1 MTDAAGAQR
10 AGLVELNDGA
20 DEAEAR
26 HHLLLG
32 IITCGIPQPMAEK
45 FMDEQGIASAREL
58 SMLSDE
64 EVESAVKMHNHS
76 ITMGRVRELKLGIG
90 HVKKI
95 KALKYHAAVLRM
107 QGREFVSDDWTRETV
122 ASTIAIMAAEVD
134 EADTKAF
141 NAGPIKDGTDWPQ
154 WESNYFVE
162 LCGVKGTFTR
172 AVGLAP
178 FARDDSRK
186 DDPIL
191 TEIEREV
198 FSIRLE
204 GPEYDRGNPIFFWHF
219 QNKVK
224 GTSHEVVIAPFVA
237 AQDGRSA
244 FLAVRAHQNGVDQ
257 VHKRIAAAKRVI
269 DPVNGIQYNGEY
281 ERPLFDEYCTTLS
294 KNFRILEVNK
304 EGMSVRSRCDRLNWR
319 MHVGNNEQ
327 MKFALFTAKERFR
340 EDWVK
345 AIVYLA
351 DAVADVYPRK
361 NAHNQRK
368 RPQDGPSGYR
378 KVSKAN
384 QNYDEPVI
392 INGVDCSTDLWN
404 FTDDDWKKMGKEGN
418 NWVQSQ
424 RDRIKARQAN
434 GGRGVVATA
443 VAVAE
448 AEDAVVADHP
458 TPEV

>member
-1 MTDAAGAQR
+1 MADAAGAER
-10 AGLVELNDGA
+10 AGPAELNDGV
-20 DEAEAR
+20 EAR

-32 IITCGIPQPMAEK
+32 IITCGLPQPMAER
-45 FMDEQGIASAREL
+45 FIDEQGIASARES

-64 EVESAVKMHNHS
+64 EVESAVKMLNQS
-76 ITMGRVRELKLGIG
+76 IPTSRVRELKLGIG

-107 QGREFVSDDWTRETV
+107 QGKEFVSDDWTRETV
-122 ASTIAIMAAEVD
+122 TSTIATMAAEVG
-134 EADTKAF
+134 EADAKGF

-154 WESNYFVE
+154 WESDYFVE
-162 LCGVKGTFTR
+162 LCGVKGTFTK

-186 DDPIL
+186 DDLDL

-204 GPEYDRGNPIFFWHF
+204 GPEYDRGNPIFFRHF

-224 GTSHEVVIAPFVA
+224 GTSHEVIIAPFVS
-237 AQDGRSA
+237 AQDGRNA

-281 ERPLFDEYCTTLS
+281 ERPSFDDYYTTLS

-304 EGMSVRSRCDRLNWR
+304 EGISERSRCDRLYSR

-327 MKFALFTAKERFR
+327 MKFAL
-340 EDWVK
+340 
-345 AIVYLA
+345 
-351 DAVADVYPRK
+351 
-361 NAHNQRK
+361 
-368 RPQDGPSGYR
+368 
-378 KVSKAN
+378 
-384 QNYDEPVI
+384 
-392 INGVDCSTDLWN
+392 STTMELL
-404 FTDDDWKKMGKEGN
+404 
-418 NWVQSQ
+418 
-424 RDRIKARQAN
+424 R
-434 GGRGVVATA
+434 
-443 VAVAE
+443 
-448 AEDAVVADHP
+448 
-458 TPEV
+458 

>member
-1 MTDAAGAQR
+1 MADAAGAEW
-10 AGLVELNDGA
+10 AGPAKPNDG
-20 DEAEAR
+20 AEAR

-32 IITCGIPQPMAEK
+32 IITCCILQPMAER

-64 EVESAVKMHNHS
+64 EVESAVKMLNQS
-76 ITMGRVRELKLGIG
+76 IPTSRVRELKLGIW

-107 QGREFVSDDWTRETV
+107 QGKEFVSTLVLSRT
-122 ASTIAIMAAEVD
+122 
-134 EADTKAF
+134 
-141 NAGPIKDGTDWPQ
+141 
-154 WESNYFVE
+154 VE
-162 LCGVKGTFTR
+162 LCGVKGTFTK

-186 DDPIL
+186 DDLDL

-204 GPEYDRGNPIFFWHF
+204 GPEYDRGNPIFFRHF

-224 GTSHEVVIAPFVA
+224 GTSHEVIIAPFVS
-237 AQDGRSA
+237 AQDGRNA

-257 VHKRIAAAKRVI
+257 VHRRIAAAKRVI

-281 ERPLFDEYCTTLS
+281 ERTSFNEYRTTLS

-304 EGMSVRSRCDRLNWR
+304 EGMSARSRCDRLYSR

-340 EDWVK
+340 EDWAK
-345 AIVYLA
+345 VYLA
-351 DAVADVYPRK
+351 NAVADAYPRK
-361 NAHNQRK
+361 NALNHKK

-378 KVSKAN
+378 KVSKAS

-392 INGVDCSTDLWN
+392 FNGVDCSTDLWN
-404 FTDDDWKKMGKEGN
+404 FSDDNWRKMGKEGN

-424 RDRIKARQAN
+424 RE
-434 GGRGVVATA
+434 A
-443 VAVAE
+443 VE
-448 AEDAVVADHP
+448 EVVADHP
-458 TPEV
+458 MPEV